1 MRQGNLSCIRLIATI
16 MIISCHILQGLDLE
30 AAFWVNLGVQIF
42 FILSGYLYSR
52 KKITNV
58 KDFYYKQYIKI
69 IAPYLLLCIFV
80 LASNTFNG
88 FKEINKF
95 TTIGDLLG
103 FQYWI
108 GTIRNMSH
116 TWFISYI
123 LLCYLITPLLQKI
136 IKKESLKKSFSQLFI
151 FIVLLQLFDSY
162 NVININ
168 VSYIMLYMFGYY
180 YGNMEK
186 NFKNDYKIISFFIII
201 TIIFFPI
208 RILVQYYNNANI
220 IKYIDYFNIG
230 IGDFTSYHHALCG
243 IVLFLIMKNIFKKV
257 KHNKVLELS
266 DKYSYYIYLVHQ
278 LFILNDY
285 SFLNKTNSLFLN
297 IIIIIILTLVSA
309 IVLHYITNK
318 INYLIKKINEKN
330 KKDIKI
336 TK

>member
-95 TTIGDLLG
+95 TT
-103 FQYWI
+103 
-108 GTIRNMSH
+108 
-116 TWFISYI
+116 
-123 LLCYLITPLLQKI
+123 
-136 IKKESLKKSFSQLFI
+136 
-151 FIVLLQLFDSY
+151 
-162 NVININ
+162 
-168 VSYIMLYMFGYY
+168 
-180 YGNMEK
+180 
-186 NFKNDYKIISFFIII
+186 
-201 TIIFFPI
+201 
-208 RILVQYYNNANI
+208 
-220 IKYIDYFNIG
+220 

-330 KKDIKI
+330 KKDLQL